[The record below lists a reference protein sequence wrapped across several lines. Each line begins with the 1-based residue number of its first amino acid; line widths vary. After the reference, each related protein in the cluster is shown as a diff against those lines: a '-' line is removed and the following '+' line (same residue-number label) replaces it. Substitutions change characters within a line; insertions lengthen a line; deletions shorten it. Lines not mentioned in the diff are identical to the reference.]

1 MQITL
6 RINGQDK
13 TFAQDFISGRMF
25 RRTLEV
31 SKLFQGGNIDEKTLD
46 SVVDY
51 IVELF
56 GKQFTRDQFYDGIEA
71 GKLIP
76 TIIDCV
82 NQVVGKSTEAIGAD
96 PSDPNSQKGV
106 QQTP

>member
-6 RINGQDK
+6 KINGKDK
-13 TFAQDFISGRMF
+13 TFTQEFISGRMF

-31 SKLFQGGNIDEKTLD
+31 SKQFQSGNIDEQTLD

-51 IVELF
+51 VVELF
-56 GKQFTRDQFYDGIEA
+56 GKQFTRDEFYDGIEA

-76 TIIDCV
+76 TIVDCV
-82 NQVVGKSTEAIGAD
+82 NQVVGKATEAIGAD
-96 PSDPNSQKGV
+96 SDPNTKQGA
-106 QQTP
+106 QTP

>member
-13 TFAQDFISGRMF
+13 TFVQDFISGRMF
-25 RRTLEV
+25 RRTLEI
-31 SKLFQGGNIDEKTLD
+31 SKKFQSGNIDEETLD

-51 IVELF
+51 VVELF
-56 GKQFTRDQFYDGIEA
+56 SGQFTRDEFYDGIEA

-76 TIIDCV
+76 TVVDCV
-82 NQVVGKSTEAIGAD
+82 NQVVGKATEAIGAD
-96 PSDPNSQKGV
+96 ADPNAKQGA
-106 QQTP
+106 